1 MIVVDASAVVAALAG
16 HPAVPDI
23 VRRLRSEDDLHAPHL
38 LDLEVAHAL
47 SRLARRS
54 IITQDR
60 ARDAVLDLIELNIT
74 RYPHDVLL
82 ERVWDLRHNVS
93 AYDAAYITLA
103 EALDAPLITCDA
115 RLTRSSGHGARV
127 ELLGS

>member
-1 MIVVDASAVVAALAG
+1 MVDASAVVAALAG

>member
-127 ELLGS
+127 ELLGA

>member
-54 IITQDR
+54 IIKQDR

>member
-1 MIVVDASAVVAALAG
+1 MVDASAVVAALAG

-127 ELLGS
+127 ELLGA